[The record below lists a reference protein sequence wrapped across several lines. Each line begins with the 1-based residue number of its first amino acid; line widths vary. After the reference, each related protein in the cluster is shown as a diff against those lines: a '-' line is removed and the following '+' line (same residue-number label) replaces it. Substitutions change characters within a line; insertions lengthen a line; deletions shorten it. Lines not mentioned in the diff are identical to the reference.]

1 MSKHNKLAFALNKAL
16 RIKEAIMDTA
26 AGIQKALAL
35 GPIIGI
41 PLAGIMAGLGAVQV
55 ATIAKQQYTGRRLGG
70 RVDRDKP
77 FIVGEAGPEL
87 FVPDQGGNIVPNN
100 KLGAQTVHVN
110 FTINAVDTRGFRSLL
125 NNERGTIVNIINT
138 AVTDKGRAKLV

>member
-1 MSKHNKLAFALNKAL
+1 M
-16 RIKEAIMDTA
+16 
-26 AGIQKALAL
+26 
-35 GPIIGI
+35 
-41 PLAGIMAGLGAVQV
+41 QV